1 MGLIFLLGA
10 CPTFSAIGCEA
21 GAYAKDGACPVCAAG
36 TYSAAGATSCTN
48 CPSPYTQTWSGN
60 KATEHDDISDCL
72 ILITFHANGGK
83 YMAPNDDEKTDATV
97 GAHYYN
103 KADGEYVESC
113 PLPVSGNIKGIPL
126 CENDSKKFKI
136 SENAN
141 SVWTRD
147 GYTFA
152 GWFKNEALTVP
163 LSYTETF
170 NTTLNLYAKW
180 CEDAANVVPKDGE
193 CVCKRGYYMNGTAC
207 TKCDADLSTAEPGAT
222 SADECVKVFRY
233 QIGSDNKFWAWPD
246 AVTPGEFYIK

>member
-1 MGLIFLLGA
+1 MGLILLGA
-10 CPTFSAIGCEA
+10 CPTFGATQCEA
-21 GAYAKDGACPVCAAG
+21 GTYAKDGACPVCAAG

-48 CPSPYTQTWSGN
+48 CPSPYTKTWSGN

-83 YMAPNDDEKTDATV
+83 YVAPNDVEKTDATV

-103 KADGEYVESC
+103 KPDGEYVGSC
-113 PLPVSGNIKGIPL
+113 PLPVSGNTSGISL
-126 CENDSKKFKI
+126 CENNSKKFKI

-152 GWFKNEALTVP
+152 GWFKDEAVP

-193 CVCKRGYYMNGTAC
+193 CVCKRGYYMNGTVCA
-207 TKCDADLSTAEPGAT
+207 KCPDGLSTVEPGAKC
-222 SADECVKVFRY
+222 EKVFHY
-233 QIGSDNKFWAWPD
+233 KVGSDDGFWAWPD
-246 AVTPGEFYIK
+246 AVTSVEFYEDNIK